1 MILRIRN
8 THQRLLLNNKEI
20 QLKKDSGQL
29 HGELMS
35 SLYQFTKDIGYHLPP
50 DKIFDTTTSLID
62 LFVSYERYRES
73 IISETSKHL
82 EDKIGELPIEKQKK
96 IKRNI

>member
-1 MILRIRN
+1 M
-8 THQRLLLNNKEI
+8 
-20 QLKKDSGQL
+20 KKDSGQL

-35 SLYQFTKDIGYHLPP
+35 SLFQFTKDIGYHLPP

-82 EDKIGELPIEKQKK
+82 EDKIGELPIEKQKRLK
-96 IKRNI
+96 EIFKNGVKKWTIDY

>member
-1 MILRIRN
+1 M
-8 THQRLLLNNKEI
+8 
-20 QLKKDSGQL
+20 KKDSGQL

-62 LFVSYERYRES
+62 VFVSCERYRES
-73 IISETSKHL
+73 IISETSKQL
-82 EDKIGELPIEKQKK
+82 EARFGELPIEKQKRLK
-96 IKRNI
+96 EIFQNGVKK